1 MNYLKLAPLFV
12 YLLTA
17 AVSARPLD
25 QGIPVGGNT
34 LGLVLP
40 QFIPNVKLPTPGAGG
55 SAKPTG
61 VPSVASAAAVPG
73 LGGSKSSK
81 TPSAPSLSGAS
92 NPAKGVLPV
101 RRSPGPGPSHGNP
114 RLQPRMVREPDYAA
128 AKTNST
134 IPVAPSHSDAPSKR
148 EIDEKRFRKGWVIPP
163 SPSTATS
170 QQTHAKRTPRHS
182 KKRGFRH
189 PKLPTS
195 GENKKGVALL
205 LRTHP
210 RR

>member
-40 QFIPNVKLPTPGAGG
+40 QFIPNIKLPTPGAGG

-148 EIDEKRFRKGWVIPP
+148 EIVE
-163 SPSTATS
+163 
-170 QQTHAKRTPRHS
+170 
-182 KKRGFRH
+182 
-189 PKLPTS
+189 
-195 GENKKGVALL
+195 
-205 LRTHP
+205 
-210 RR
+210 